1 MIHPRVRERLLV
13 VLVLLLGLDGGL
25 GDTVQVTLAGLG
37 DAAATLVLVVLKD
50 TNLGKRLADLAV
62 NGAGGVDVVG
72 GARATVLGATVDL
85 AQTADTDGL
94 AHVDVAGDSGGTDVV
109 PGGDLAE
116 VRHGWG
122 VGQYLTSQCS
132 EEEAP

>member
-1 MIHPRVRERLLV
+1 MIHPRVGERLLV

-72 GARATVLGATVDL
+72 RARATVLGATVDL

-94 AHVDVAGDSGGTDVV
+94 AHVDVTGDSGGTDVV
-109 PGGDLAE
+109 PDSILAE
-116 VRHGWG
+116 VRHEWG